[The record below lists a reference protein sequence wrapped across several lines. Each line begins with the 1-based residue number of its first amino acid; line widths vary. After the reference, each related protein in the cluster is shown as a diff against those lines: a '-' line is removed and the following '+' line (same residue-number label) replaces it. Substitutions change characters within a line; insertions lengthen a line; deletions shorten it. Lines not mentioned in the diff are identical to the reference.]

1 MSGPAW
7 LSEAL
12 AAVMIAVALF
22 HAARLA
28 RLRRRST
35 HPDID
40 LTHLAMGVA
49 MALMLVA
56 TLSARS
62 SLGWAL
68 AFAVPTVWFTWRSMQ
83 TFVFDGA
90 KALTRHLP
98 HALACGAMVYVLL
111 VLSSAGPASAD
122 STAMPGMQMAPSAMP
137 GLNGSSGTAQWSFL
151 AVPLMIVMCGVAAL
165 NAAQL
170 RRATASGNHIP
181 AVTNGCQ
188 LAMSTTMIYML
199 VMVL

>member
-28 RLRRRST
+28 RLRHRST

-56 TLSARS
+56 TLSTRS

-68 AFAVPTVWFTWRSMQ
+68 AFATWRSMQ

-90 KALTRHLP
+90 RALTRHLP

-122 STAMPGMQMAPSAMP
+122 STAMPAMQMAPGAMP

-151 AVPLMIVMCGVAAL
+151 AVPLVIVMCGVAAL

-170 RRATASGNHIP
+170 RRATASGHHIP

>member
-1 MSGPAW
+1 MTGPAW

-12 AAVMIAVALF
+12 AAVMIAVALY

-90 KALTRHLP
+90 RALTRHLP
-98 HALACGAMVYVLL
+98 HALVCGAMVYVLL
-111 VLSSAGPASAD
+111 VLSGAGAAGAD
-122 STAMPGMQMAPSAMP
+122 STTMPGMDM
-137 GLNGSSGTAQWSFL
+137 GSSGPSSATQWSFL
-151 AVPLMIVMCGVAAL
+151 AIPLLIVMCGVAAL
-165 NAAQL
+165 NATQL
-170 RRATASGNHIP
+170 RRATAAGHHIP
-181 AVTNGCQ
+181 AATNGCQ